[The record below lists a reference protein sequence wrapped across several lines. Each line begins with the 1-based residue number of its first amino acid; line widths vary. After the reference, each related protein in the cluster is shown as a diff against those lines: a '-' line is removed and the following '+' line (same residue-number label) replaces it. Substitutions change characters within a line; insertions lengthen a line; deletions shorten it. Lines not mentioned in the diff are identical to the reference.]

1 MHAVSVHDPHEAI
14 RGVFRTESA
23 RLVAGLVR
31 LVRDVGL
38 AEELAQD
45 ALVAAL
51 EQWPTSGIP
60 TAPGAWLYVTA
71 RRRALNVLKRN
82 ALLARKHEQLL
93 PLEHEREQEHPDL
106 DAKIEGEV
114 GDDMLRLVLIACDPV
129 LPIEGRIALTLR
141 LLGGLST
148 AEIARA
154 FLLPEPTIAQRI
166 VRAKRTLGET
176 RPPFEV
182 PRGAELARRLAS
194 VRDVVYLIFNEGYAA
209 TSGDDLMRLELC
221 EDALR
226 LGRILVQLVDN
237 DAETHGL
244 LALMELQQSRAA
256 TRIDEAGDPV
266 LLTNQ
271 DRDRWD
277 KALIV
282 HGLAELERAERLAE
296 SSGGY
301 TLQASIAACH
311 AGARS
316 AGDTDWTRI
325 VSLYGALEALVA
337 SPVVRLNRAVAVA
350 MAQGPAA
357 GLRELDA
364 LSEEG
369 SLRNYHLLPSARA
382 HLLEQLGRTEEARVE
397 FERAALLTENLRQ
410 RARLLDRARPPRAR
424 S

>member
-1 MHAVSVHDPHEAI
+1 MHAVSAPDPHEAI

-23 RLVAGLVR
+23 RLVASLVR

-51 EQWPTSGIP
+51 EQWPLSGIP
-60 TAPGAWLYVTA
+60 TTPGAWLYVAA
-71 RRRALNVLKRN
+71 RRRGLNELKRS
-82 ALLARKHEQLL
+82 ALVARKHNQLL
-93 PLEHEREQEHPDL
+93 PLEREREQEHPDL
-106 DAKIEGEV
+106 EAKIEGDV
-114 GDDMLRLVLIACDPV
+114 GDDVLRLILIACDPS

-148 AEIARA
+148 VEIARA
-154 FLLPEPTIAQRI
+154 FLLPEATIAQRI

-182 PRGAELARRLAS
+182 PRGADLALRLAS

-221 EDALR
+221 DDALR
-226 LGRILVQLVDN
+226 LGRMLVQLVGN

-244 LALMELQQSRAA
+244 LSLIELQQSRAA
-256 TRIDEAGDPV
+256 TRVDEAGDPV
-266 LLTNQ
+266 LLMDQ
-271 DRDRWD
+271 DRARWD
-277 KALIV
+277 GPLIE
-282 HGLAELERAERLAE
+282 HGLAELDRAEDLG
-296 SSGGY
+296 SSPGRY

-311 AGARS
+311 ARARS
-316 AGDTDWTRI
+316 AAETDWTRI
-325 VSLYGALEALVA
+325 ASLYGALEALA
-337 SPVVRLNRAVAVA
+337 PSPVVRLNRAMAVA
-350 MAQGPAA
+350 MAEGPAA
-357 GLRELDA
+357 GLRALDA

-369 SLRNYHLLPSARA
+369 SLRSYHLLPSARA

-397 FERAALLTENLRQ
+397 FERAASLTENLRQ
-410 RARLLDRARPPRAR
+410 RARLLDRARACTR
-424 S
+424 